1 MFPELLFYFILSLLI
16 LNINVNAIGENP
28 WDIQNFAEIISG
40 IGQMIQNPAETVDVP
55 SALIMGKWF
64 QVYKASVSFDINRP
78 QMYCAVSYFK
88 PNSVMGE
95 DGFSIEEAYRAVSKN
110 GPIETFKRD
119 LNKVGTGKYWMYTE
133 EYFYPRQFYII
144 KIGPKFGND
153 TKVDEIDIQY
163 IVVTD
168 ASKLSL
174 TVYAREAMIFFK
186 RYNKEVMEFLKEK
199 GFGGKLFWNS
209 PKLIYQG
216 NDCDWPSEREVF
228 ARRVLKN
235 YEHNKKEDAR
245 ATTNITQTPSEAFA
259 EIMKNPQQAIQQ
271 LMQQNFN

>member
-1 MFPELLFYFILSLLI
+1 MLSILIIFIFVSSLT
-16 LNINVNAIGENP
+16 LNINAIGENP

-40 IGQMIQNPAETVDVP
+40 VGQMLQNPAETVDVP
-55 SALIMGKWF
+55 SALLMGKWF

-144 KIGPKFGND
+144 KIGPKFGNN
-153 TKVDEIDIQY
+153 TEVDEINIQY
-163 IVVTD
+163 IVVT
-168 ASKLSL
+168 
-174 TVYAREAMIFFK
+174 
-186 RYNKEVMEFLKEK
+186 EK

-209 PKLIYQG
+209 PKPIYQG

-235 YEHNKKEDAR
+235 YENNKKEASR
-245 ATTNITQTPSEAFA
+245 AATNITQTPSEAFA
-259 EIMKNPQQAIQQ
+259 EIMKNPQQAIQK

>member
-1 MFPELLFYFILSLLI
+1 
-16 LNINVNAIGENP
+16 
-28 WDIQNFAEIISG
+28 
-40 IGQMIQNPAETVDVP
+40 
-55 SALIMGKWF
+55 
-64 QVYKASVSFDINRP
+64 
-78 QMYCAVSYFK
+78 
-88 PNSVMGE
+88 
-95 DGFSIEEAYRAVSKN
+95 
-110 GPIETFKRD
+110 
-119 LNKVGTGKYWMYTE
+119 MYTE

-153 TKVDEIDIQY
+153 TQVDEIDIQY

-174 TVYAREAMIFFK
+174 TVYAREAMLFFK
-186 RYNKEVMEFLKEK
+186 KYNKEVMDFLREK

-209 PKLIYQG
+209 PKPIYQG

-235 YEHNKKEDAR
+235 YEHNKKEAAR
-245 ATTNITQTPSEAFA
+245 PTTNITQTPSEAFA

>member
-1 MFPELLFYFILSLLI
+1 
-16 LNINVNAIGENP
+16 
-28 WDIQNFAEIISG
+28 
-40 IGQMIQNPAETVDVP
+40 
-55 SALIMGKWF
+55 
-64 QVYKASVSFDINRP
+64 
-78 QMYCAVSYFK
+78 MYCAVSYFK

-153 TKVDEIDIQY
+153 TQVDEIDIQY

-174 TVYAREAMIFFK
+174 TVYAREAMLFFK
-186 RYNKEVMEFLKEK
+186 KYNKEVMDFLR

-209 PKLIYQG
+209 PKPIYQG

-235 YEHNKKEDAR
+235 YEHNKKEAAR

-271 LMQQNFN
+271 LMQQNFNCSGDSLK